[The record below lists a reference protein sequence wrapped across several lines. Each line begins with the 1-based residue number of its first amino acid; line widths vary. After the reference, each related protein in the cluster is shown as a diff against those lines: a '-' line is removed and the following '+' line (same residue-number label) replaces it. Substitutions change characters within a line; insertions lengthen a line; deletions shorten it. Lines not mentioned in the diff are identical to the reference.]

1 VNGCECP
8 VRKPVQLIAG
18 GIYKGTGSLN
28 WGRVGVWG
36 CRPTCHICEVS
47 PVKTSQIVLL
57 VVVTVYTQGGEY
69 LCALCTATHWGC
81 VAVVRRVSVTHTG
94 SSVCQWR

>member
-1 VNGCECP
+1 M
-8 VRKPVQLIAG
+8 
-18 GIYKGTGSLN
+18 
-28 WGRVGVWG
+28 
-36 CRPTCHICEVS
+36 
-47 PVKTSQIVLL
+47 KTSQIVLL